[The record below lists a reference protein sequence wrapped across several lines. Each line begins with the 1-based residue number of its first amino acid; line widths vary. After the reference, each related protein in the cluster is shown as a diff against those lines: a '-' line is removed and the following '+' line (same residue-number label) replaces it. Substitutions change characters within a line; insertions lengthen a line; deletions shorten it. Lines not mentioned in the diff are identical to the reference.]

1 MRNWPLPKTRGV
13 ESNTIYRKSSEFSE
27 SVKPYRL
34 RNHSATFGRP
44 LEMIKKRASSRTV
57 RFMRTSHIDPDKL
70 YSVDEAAAIAST
82 SRRTLLRALSRGRVA
97 VVMIGGRKIQR
108 AELAGG

>member
-1 MRNWPLPKTRGV
+1 
-13 ESNTIYRKSSEFSE
+13 
-27 SVKPYRL
+27 
-34 RNHSATFGRP
+34 
-44 LEMIKKRASSRTV
+44 
-57 RFMRTSHIDPDKL
+57 MRTSHIDPDKL